1 MNELSTRVE
10 DEQVLVNQLQKKIK
24 ELQVGVWGLVTRNWS
39 VASHQKRT
47 FGSFQARTEELEEE
61 LESER
66 ACRAKV
72 EKQRSEVARELEEL
86 SERLEEAGGATSAQI
101 EMNKKREADFLKL
114 RRDLEEAMLH
124 HEATTAALRK
134 KHGDSVAELSEQID
148 SLQRVKQ
155 KLEKERSEAKMESDD
170 LASTVEQ
177 LSKNK
182 VGGLQE
188 GLQTK
193 LEGGE
198 KTLKQI
204 FLTCRRLRR
213 RPAASLKTK

>member
-1 MNELSTRVE
+1 M
-10 DEQVLVNQLQKKIK
+10 
-24 ELQVGVWGLVTRNWS
+24 
-39 VASHQKRT
+39 
-47 FGSFQARTEELEEE
+47 FGSSQARTEEVEEE

-134 KHGDSVAELSEQID
+134 KHADSVAELSEQID

-155 KLEKERSEAKMESDD
+155 KLEKERSEAKMEIDD

-182 VGGLQE
+182 VGGGDRRHNRVKME
-188 GLQTK
+188 A
-193 LEGGE
+193 GGAEADPSGPQASSE
-198 KTLKQI
+198 KT
-204 FLTCRRLRR
+204 CRLFEDQMNEAKAKADELQRQLNDSNAQRAR
-213 RPAASLKTK
+213 AQTESGKAAGPHSSSDPSAH

>member
-1 MNELSTRVE
+1 M
-10 DEQVLVNQLQKKIK
+10 
-24 ELQVGVWGLVTRNWS
+24 
-39 VASHQKRT
+39 
-47 FGSFQARTEELEEE
+47 EEE

-86 SERLEEAGGATSAQI
+86 SERLEEAGGATTVQI

-124 HEATTAALRK
+124 HEVTTAALRK
-134 KHGDSVAELSEQID
+134 KHADSVAELSEQID

-155 KLEKERSEAKMESDD
+155 KLEKERSEGKMEIDD

-182 VGGLQE
+182 VGGRDCKHDKNKHTE
-188 GLQTK
+188 TK
-193 LEGGE
+193 V
-198 KTLKQI
+198 LK
-204 FLTCRRLRR
+204 
-213 RPAASLKTK
+213 